1 MSFLTRV
8 FKAYTEQ
15 AITEKIYK
23 TFVEL
28 YETYAFSLAMHGI
41 SIADHEH
48 VFDTLLKLVEE
59 QLAQPYQF
67 DSFHKRITH
76 PFDYYKFGLDF
87 IRPLV
92 DEKISTLHHF
102 ENVEKMVQQLK
113 AHENVILLA
122 NHQTEVDP
130 QLISLILEK
139 RNNEFGA
146 EMIFVAGDR
155 VISDPMALPFS
166 MGRNLLCIYSKRH
179 IDNPPEKKEEKL
191 LHNQRTMKMM
201 REMLEE
207 GGKCIYVAPS
217 GGRDRP
223 NAQGEVT
230 VGEFDPQAIEMF
242 RLMAKQAS
250 QPTHFYPLAL
260 ATFDILPPPQN
271 VQSEVGE
278 VRKAKREGIH
288 FSFGNE
294 IDMESF
300 PGSEVTDKH
309 AKREARALH
318 IWNLVKKE
326 YAILSKSKRH
336 PQGDS
341 KNGS

>member
-1 MSFLTRV
+1 MSFLTKV
-8 FKAYTEQ
+8 FNAYTKQ
-15 AITEKIYK
+15 AIPEKIYK

-28 YETYAFSLAMHGI
+28 YETYTHSLAMHGI

-48 VFDTLLKLVEE
+48 VFDTLLTLVQE
-59 QLAQPYQF
+59 QLVHPYKF

-92 DEKISTLHHF
+92 DEKSSTLYHY
-102 ENVEKMVQQLK
+102 ENIERMVQQLN
-113 AHENVILLA
+113 ACENVILLA

-155 VISDPMALPFS
+155 VITDPMALPFS

-191 LHNQRTMKMM
+191 LHNQRTMKVM

-260 ATFDILPPPQN
+260 ATYDILPPPHK
-271 VQSEVGE
+271 VQSELGE
-278 VRKAKREGIH
+278 VRTAKREGIH

-300 PGSEVTDKH
+300 PGSEVADKH
-309 AKREARALH
+309 AKREARAFH

-326 YAILSKSKRH
+326 YAALSKSK
-336 PQGDS
+336 QQQDNS
-341 KNGS
+341 KTDPS